1 MDCSL
6 PGSSVH
12 GDSLG
17 KNTGVG
23 CLAFLQG
30 IFPTQ
35 RLNPCLLNFRQI
47 IYHQSHK
54 GSPRTLKLGSLS
66 LTQESK
72 QGFLHCRQIL
82 YQLSY
87 QGRPIIARQCIK
99 RQRHHFAD
107 KGPYSQGNGLSSSH
121 VWMWELNHKEGRAPK
136 NWCFWTVVLEKIL
149 DNPLGR
155 KEIKPVNLKG
165 NQSWTFIG
173 KTDAKA
179 ETPILWPP
187 DASSQL
193 IGKDSDVGKDWR
205 WKEKGAT
212 EDEMI
217 GWHHWF
223 NGHEPGQTLGDGEVR
238 ESWCAVCSPWGWK
251 QPDMTWQL
259 NNNNLHYSKL
269 LPVTSSKRALGI
281 QLWLNKLS
289 LLAHGNKKEYSPWN
303 CGSVEGIKI
312 DL

>member
-1 MDCSL
+1 MAAAAAESLQLYPTLCNPMDYSP
-6 PGSSVH
+6 PGFSVCGH
-12 GDSLG
+12 SPS

-107 KGPYSQGNGLSSSH
+107 KGPCSQGNGLSSSH
-121 VWMWELNHKEGRAPK
+121 VWM
-136 NWCFWTVVLEKIL
+136 
-149 DNPLGR
+149 
-155 KEIKPVNLKG
+155 
-165 NQSWTFIG
+165 
-173 KTDAKA
+173 
-179 ETPILWPP
+179 
-187 DASSQL
+187 
-193 IGKDSDVGKDWR
+193 
-205 WKEKGAT
+205 
-212 EDEMI
+212 
-217 GWHHWF
+217 
-223 NGHEPGQTLGDGEVR
+223 
-238 ESWCAVCSPWGWK
+238 
-251 QPDMTWQL
+251 
-259 NNNNLHYSKL
+259 
-269 LPVTSSKRALGI
+269 
-281 QLWLNKLS
+281 
-289 LLAHGNKKEYSPWN
+289 
-303 CGSVEGIKI
+303 
-312 DL
+312 